1 MDYVEE
7 AAAAAALEAL
17 MPAIAK
23 DSTATQLEGAAGEEA
38 RRAADAEFLRSR
50 SEVENALG
58 SLIRA
63 VNGGGM
69 VSAATIVTIIEA
81 LPIKYREAIERALL
95 SRNSRV
101 TDFAAVTTALLGCNT
116 AIYLISSGIAATMS
130 TFYLLEYIT
139 KNPAMRE
146 NSLSLALAAHESAMK
161 VSVCRTVSAQTTD
174 CMHCSDAPSSLLY
187 QFPSKAADK
196 GTPVRD
202 ALLWLE
208 KAMNSGISQGEMPA
222 MKASSLLLN
231 TQQEPSSHTPKVLNV
246 KSAFLF
252 AKRYMAQH
260 DMKPNFGHAAGDD
273 LAYTDNDE
281 GEASTDEVSLDAW
294 HRLNV
299 TSRRQAVQAAQVY
312 S

>member
-1 MDYVEE
+1 VAILSPWAHIKDNPALQAKRLSALPTQSFFVQEVPSKTRLNCSYALLT
-7 AAAAAALEAL
+7 AAAG
-17 MPAIAK
+17 
-23 DSTATQLEGAAGEEA
+23 Q
-38 RRAADAEFLRSR
+38 R
-50 SEVENALG
+50 
-58 SLIRA
+58 
-63 VNGGGM
+63 
-69 VSAATIVTIIEA
+69 ATIVTIIEA

-95 SRNSRV
+95 SRNTRV

-139 KNPAMRE
+139 QNPAMRE
-146 NSLSLALAAHESAMK
+146 NSLPLALAAHECAMK
-161 VSVCRTVSAQTTD
+161 VSVCPIVSAQTTN
-174 CMHCSDAPSSLLY
+174 CDAPSSLLY

-231 TQQEPSSHTPKVLNV
+231 TQQEPSSHTSNVLNV

-252 AKRYMAQH
+252 AKRHSAALHEAQ
-260 DMKPNFGHAAGDD
+260 FR
-273 LAYTDNDE
+273 T
-281 GEASTDEVSLDAW
+281 
-294 HRLNV
+294 R
-299 TSRRQAVQAAQVY
+299 SRRRPCLHTQR
-312 S
+312 